1 MKVIN
6 YTALKKI
13 EDSIYKQ
20 KAAEKPQTQFQK
32 HQIQEIFE
40 FFLLIVEV

>member
-1 MKVIN
+1 MKVIK

-20 KAAEKPQTQFQK
+20 KASGKKPQTQFQK
-32 HQIQEIFE
+32 YKIQDIFE
-40 FFLLIVEV
+40 V